1 MLLRQPLALPTSS
14 LSWCFCAGMVEA
26 PHVTNRWSP
35 MSMKRLPLW
44 VCVVLSLAIVA
55 SAALI
60 LLAMGRAP
68 YYRSGPILLWY
79 GDAWGPQNSQQF
91 TDPYTFTHVTH
102 GVVLYWFL
110 QLVAR
115 RLPRR
120 TRGVLA
126 VAAESAWEVLEN
138 TDLVINRYRAATM
151 ALGYYGD
158 SVINS
163 MGDILACAV
172 GFVLASRLPTRVTLA
187 LVVVLELTLTIWI
200 RDSLLLNVIM
210 LIHPIGA
217 VKTWQLRGA
226 RGL

>member
-1 MLLRQPLALPTSS
+1 
-14 LSWCFCAGMVEA
+14 MVAVNA
-26 PHVTNRWSP
+26 PRG
-35 MSMKRLPLW
+35 LPLW
-44 VCVVLSLAIVA
+44 ACIALSGLIVA
-55 SAALI
+55 LAALI

-68 YYRSGPILLWY
+68 YYRSGPIMLWY

-102 GVVLYWFL
+102 RVVWYCLL

-126 VAAESAWEVLEN
+126 VAVESGWEVLEN
-138 TDLVINRYRAATM
+138 TDMVINRYRAATM

-163 MGDILACAV
+163 MGDILACAF
-172 GFVLASRLPTRVTLA
+172 GFVLASRLPTRVTVA
-187 LVVVLELTLTIWI
+187 LVVVIELTLTVWI
-200 RDSLLLNVIM
+200 HDSLLLNVIM

-226 RGL
+226 HGL